1 MTIGALTLEL
11 LIPGSHSLKDKRHV
25 LQSLMKKLRN
35 QFNVS
40 VAEVENQDVWQ
51 RSTLAVVSVNS
62 SPAELNR
69 TLDYVVN
76 FVQVDYEVEIIRFGV
91 EQR

>member
-1 MTIGALTLEL
+1 MTIGVLTLEL
-11 LIPGSHSLKDKRHV
+11 LIPQSHSLKDKRHV
-25 LQSLMKKLRN
+25 IQSLIKKIRN

-40 VAEVENQDVWQ
+40 VAEVEDQDIWQ
-51 RSTLAVVSVNS
+51 RSTVAVVSVNS

-76 FVQVDYEVEIIRFGV
+76 MVQSDYEIEIIRFGV
-91 EQR
+91 ELR

>member
-11 LIPGSHSLKDKRHV
+11 LIPESHSLKDKRHV
-25 LQSLMKKLRN
+25 IQSLMKKLRN

-40 VAEVENQDVWQ
+40 VAEVEHQDVWQ
-51 RSTLAVVSVNS
+51 RSTIAVVSVNS
-62 SPAELNR
+62 SPAELDR

-76 FVQVDYEVEIIRFGV
+76 FVQDDEEIENIRIGV
-91 EQR
+91 EHR